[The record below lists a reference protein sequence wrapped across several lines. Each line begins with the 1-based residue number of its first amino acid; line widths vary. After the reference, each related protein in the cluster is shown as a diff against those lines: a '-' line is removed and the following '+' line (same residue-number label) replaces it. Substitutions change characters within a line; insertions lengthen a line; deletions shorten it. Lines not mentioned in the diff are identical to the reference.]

1 MRKLLVLLVLLAC
14 IGQTQARTDG
24 IGKDGN
30 DGCICHR
37 ASDDTTI
44 ISLEGLPEVYN
55 SSQQYELVLTIESPV
70 EENDVKGGFR
80 ILISQG
86 NMTGEVEELDDGYT
100 HNNSLNKQRV
110 WNITWIAPLE
120 DDKLATFVIHGN
132 AVNGNG
138 NPLGDKWNSISMAIP
153 GPNYTGEVKAPE
165 LKNSDYEISGV
176 QMAVGVIGII
186 AVVTLAYFAIKD

>member
-14 IGQTQARTDG
+14 IGQTQARIEG
-24 IGKDGN
+24 IGEDGN

-100 HNNSLNKQRV
+100 HNSSLNKQRV
-110 WNITWIAPLE
+110 WNITWTAPLE

-132 AVNGNG
+132 AVNGNE

>member
-14 IGQTQARTDG
+14 IGQTQARIDG
-24 IGKDGN
+24 IGEDGN

-80 ILISQG
+80 ILISHG

-100 HNNSLNKQRV
+100 HNSSLNKQRV

-132 AVNGNG
+132 AVNGNE

-186 AVVTLAYFAIKD
+186 AVVSLAYFAIKD